1 MVAIPAGIN
10 AGLTAASQS
19 AMIAALGTPGS
30 LTQDCSAITNK
41 TLAKLIVT
49 QNVGP
54 FKAEGLK
61 PAVEALTRVF
71 AAIKA
76 AKPDLYAVLTTA
88 GMTCC
93 RAVRGSTTN
102 FSNHSWGSAI
112 DISIQGKLTPLGSQ
126 TVQRGLVEAAPFF
139 HAERFFWGA
148 GYHTRPDGM
157 HFEVSNELLQ
167 DWKTNHTIP

>member
-1 MVAIPAGIN
+1 MVPIPSGIN

-19 AMIAALGTPGS
+19 QMIAALGTPGA
-30 LTQDCSAITNK
+30 LTQDCSSITNK
-41 TLAKLIVT
+41 ALAKLIVT
-49 QNVGP
+49 EDVGP
-54 FKAEGLK
+54 FKATGLK
-61 PAVEALTRVF
+61 PAVEALKRVF

-112 DISIQGKLTPLGSQ
+112 DMSIHGKLTPLGSQ
-126 TVQRGLVEAAPFF
+126 TVQQGLVDMAPFF

-157 HFEVSNELLQ
+157 HFEVSNELLH